1 MFFFAVCVAV
11 NINRFFVIFILIK
24 LPLGEEDCEIEKGK
38 IEFLI
43 VLNLQLRDAD
53 LISLVWT
60 FQCRWLNIF
69 SQAARKKQN
78 GKNVF
83 LPFDLFSGI

>member
-1 MFFFAVCVAV
+1 M
-11 NINRFFVIFILIK
+11 NINRFFVVFILIK
-24 LPLGEEDCEIEKGK
+24 LVPLGEEDCEIEMGK

-53 LISLVWT
+53 LNSLVWT

-69 SQAARKKQN
+69 SQAARKKHN

-83 LPFDLFSGI
+83 LPFDLYSGF